1 MFATSQKVVATM
13 RLRMLRA
20 QFPDPA
26 WRKAI
31 LLIGVVVV
39 YRLVVSNKRESFEAG
54 LIQSEHL
61 RELVSALKIRR
72 FEVLP
77 YARVPVEV
85 KSAELLAL
93 ALMPSL

>member
-1 MFATSQKVVATM
+1 
-13 RLRMLRA
+13 MLRA

>member
-1 MFATSQKVVATM
+1 M
-13 RLRMLRA
+13 RLRIERA
-20 QFPDPA
+20 HDPSAA

-39 YRLVVSNKRESFEAG
+39 AAVYVLVSNKREACEVG
-54 LIQSEHL
+54 LIQSEHVL
-61 RELVSALKIRR
+61 ELMLKLKTRR
-72 FEVLP
+72 FAVAP

-85 KSAELLAL
+85 NSVEAAL